1 LLEQILTHLRPEE
14 AWHWQTQSG
23 AELDLLVFSQGKR
36 IGFEIKLTNSPRT
49 TKSMRI
55 AMADLKLDHL
65 FVVHSGSMRFM
76 LDDHI
81 TALPA
86 GEIPLVGGKS

>member
-1 LLEQILTHLRPEE
+1 
-14 AWHWQTQSG
+14 
-23 AELDLLVFSQGKR
+23 
-36 IGFEIKLTNSPRT
+36 
-49 TKSMRI
+49 MRI

-86 GEIPLVGGKS
+86 GEIPLMDGKKGEKSEVNSQ